1 MTDSSL
7 VLLSKLSR
15 SFFVESEHVYIAT
28 LRRIL
33 QFMHFLELEK
43 VDRTAQDSVS
53 MGKFSLRLMLLI
65 SIPPV
70 HGNTGGM

>member
-1 MTDSSL
+1 MADSSL

-33 QFMHFLELEK
+33 QFMHFLDMEK
-43 VDRTAQDSVS
+43 IDRTAQDSVS
-53 MGKFSLRLMLLI
+53 IEKPML
-65 SIPPV
+65 
-70 HGNTGGM
+70 G